1 MLFLCE
7 KAVQSRRIRL
17 SSGLGI
23 EEGRVSTYRRVDSS
37 AAWRARAPCRTAVPV
52 VFGSFLG
59 RSSPYIFIPIHFQPL
74 LLHCCSVDQTHI
86 PHTHTQHTSKDRK
99 DVRAREIEVEDINAS
114 DSKGRS
120 STHKPKYPRLT
131 PAHVGP

>member
-1 MLFLCE
+1 MLYLCE

-23 EEGRVSTYRRVDSS
+23 EEGRVLANRRVDCS

-52 VFGSFLG
+52 DDFWGGV
-59 RSSPYIFIPIHFQPL
+59 
-74 LLHCCSVDQTHI
+74 
-86 PHTHTQHTSKDRK
+86 PHTFSATVAALTRPTFLTHTHSTHQKIEK
-99 DVRAREIEVEDINAS
+99 MFEQEIEVEDINAS

>member
-23 EEGRVSTYRRVDSS
+23 EEGRVSTYRRVDCS

-52 VFGSFLG
+52 DFWGGV
-59 RSSPYIFIPIHFQPL
+59 
-74 LLHCCSVDQTHI
+74 
-86 PHTHTQHTSKDRK
+86 PHTFSATVAALTRPTFLTHTHSTHQKIEKRFEQ
-99 DVRAREIEVEDINAS
+99 EIEVEDINAS

-120 STHKPKYPRLT
+120 STHNAQT
-131 PAHVGP
+131 